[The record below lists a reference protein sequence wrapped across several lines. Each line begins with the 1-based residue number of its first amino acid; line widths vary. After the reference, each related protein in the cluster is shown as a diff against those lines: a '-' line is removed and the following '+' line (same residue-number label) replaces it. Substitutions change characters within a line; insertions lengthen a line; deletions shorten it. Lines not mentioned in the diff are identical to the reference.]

1 MKILYPGATIGV
13 FGGGQLA
20 RMLALE
26 ARRMGYRIVVLDP
39 DSACPAAQ
47 VADGHVLGSMDD
59 VDAAETLA
67 RQCDVVTLD
76 NEHVPVEVLERAA
89 RFTPVRP
96 SAAVLGVVQDRL
108 EQRRFLERHDTA
120 QVRYAAVDDLQSLH
134 AAAATIGLPG
144 VLKTRRF
151 GYDGKGQVRIERAA
165 EIPSA
170 WDALG
175 HAPAVL
181 EAFADFDK
189 EISVLLS
196 RSLQGT
202 IAFHPVAEN
211 LHRNHILW
219 TSRVPARISAQ
230 IDADA
235 KQIGRQ
241 IAEAF
246 DYVGMLAIEL
256 FLMRDGSLLVN
267 EIAPR
272 THNSGHFS
280 LGACATSQFE
290 QHVRAICGLALGDP
304 SLLRPA
310 VMLNILGD
318 LWRNGP
324 PSFSAVLSQPA
335 AHLHLYGKK
344 EAYPGRKMG
353 HVVVSD
359 NDAERAY
366 ELAVSLAAELDR
378 DASDPTVR

>member
-1 MKILYPGATIGV
+1 MKVLYPGATIGV

-26 ARRMGYRIVVLDP
+26 ARRMGYRIIVVDP
-39 DSACPAAQ
+39 DPTCPAAQ
-47 VADGHVLGSMDD
+47 VSDGVVVGAMDD
-59 VDAAETLA
+59 VEAAETLA

-76 NEHVPVEVLERAA
+76 NEHIPVEVLERAA

-96 SAAVLGVVQDRL
+96 SPAVLGVVQDRL
-108 EQRRFLERHDTA
+108 AQRRFLERHDTA
-120 QVRYAAVDDLQSLH
+120 QVRYAAVDDLESLR
-134 AAAATIGLPG
+134 AAAATVGLPG

-151 GYDGKGQVRIERAA
+151 GYDGKGQVRIDRVED
-165 EIPSA
+165 IPSA
-170 WDALG
+170 WEAIG
-175 HAPAVL
+175 QAPAVL
-181 EAFADFDK
+181 ESFAPFDK

-196 RSLQGT
+196 RNLQGN

-211 LHRNHILW
+211 VHRNHILW
-219 TSRVPARISAQ
+219 TTRVPARISPQVVTNAQ
-230 IDADA
+230 
-235 KQIGRQ
+235 QIGRH

-280 LGACATSQFE
+280 LGACETSQFE
-290 QHVRAICGLALGDP
+290 QHVRAICGLALGDG

-318 LWRNGP
+318 LWRNGA
-324 PSFSAVLSQPA
+324 PSFAAVLSQPN
-335 AHLHLYGKK
+335 AHLHLYGKRQ
-344 EAYPGRKMG
+344 AYPGRKMG
-353 HVVVSD
+353 HILVSD
-359 NDAERAY
+359 DDAERTYAIAESLHA
-366 ELAVSLAAELDR
+366 ELERAAAE
-378 DASDPTVR
+378 PPVR